1 MCEKGP
7 VMVVYPQGAWYGPV
21 DEPTIDAV
29 LDALEEGR
37 DAADLR
43 VA

>member
-1 MCEKGP
+1 
-7 VMVVYPQGAWYGPV
+7 V